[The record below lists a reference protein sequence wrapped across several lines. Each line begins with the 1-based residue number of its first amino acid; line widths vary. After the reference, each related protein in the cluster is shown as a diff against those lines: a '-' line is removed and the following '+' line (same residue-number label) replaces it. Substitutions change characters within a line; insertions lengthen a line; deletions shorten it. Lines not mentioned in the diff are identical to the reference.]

1 MTHVRSI
8 WRWLLWCSLLLT
20 VTVVLVA
27 VRQER
32 EQMYVPLVFL
42 LVVLGGSV
50 GGGRTLGFTLA
61 GLSFAIID
69 YFLQPPYDSLL
80 IGKPLDFIALAAFF
94 ATASVA
100 TELLDQARRERDE
113 ALRRADEVM
122 ALSRLGSESLSSA
135 RAIDAVT
142 AVASMIRVELG
153 VAECEIVGTPTERDA
168 AGSADVR
175 VTSLPLYVHDQHVG
189 TLVLRDRTPIVFGRE
204 KRYFVEAISHYA
216 ALALERARLSAEA
229 DHATALIES
238 GRMKDFVLASVSHDL
253 RTPLTTIKA
262 LAQDTLRSGTDHAG
276 EIEDQADRLSRMVAD
291 LLDLSRLRAGGFSI
305 DVELNAAEDVV
316 GAVLRLCEPLTD
328 GRRLVTPFDGT
339 APALYGTFDF
349 VQTLRILGNLTE
361 NALRYTPEGGEVEL
375 SASRER
381 DDLVFCV
388 ADRGP
393 GIVVSER
400 ERVFDAFYR
409 PEGSI
414 PDRGRA
420 GLGLAIARSLAA
432 AQHGSLK
439 YRARPGGGSVFEVRL
454 PAADVDEVELLE
466 T

>member
-1 MTHVRSI
+1 MNHVRSA
-8 WRWLLWCSLLLT
+8 WRWLLWLSLLLV
-20 VTVVLVA
+20 VTVVLVS
-27 VRQER
+27 VRQEL
-32 EQMYVPLVFL
+32 EQMYVPLTFL
-42 LVVLGGSV
+42 LVVLGGSA
-50 GGGRTLGFTLA
+50 GGGRALGFTLA
-61 GLSFAIID
+61 SLGFVIID

-80 IGKPLDFIALAAFF
+80 IGKSLDFVTLAAFF
-94 ATASVA
+94 ATAVVA
-100 TELLDQARRERDE
+100 TQLLDQARRERDE

-122 ALSRLGSESLSSA
+122 TLSRLGSESLSSA
-135 RAIDAVT
+135 RAADAVD

-153 VAECEIVGTPTERDA
+153 VDECEIVAKPIESVTDGRADA
-168 AGSADVR
+168 R
-175 VTSLPLYVHDQHVG
+175 VMAVPLYVHDQSVG
-189 TLVLRDRTPIVFGRE
+189 TLVLRDHAPITFGRE
-204 KRYFVEAISHYA
+204 KRSFVEAISYYA

-229 DHATALIES
+229 DRGTALIES

-276 EIEDQADRLSRMVAD
+276 EIEEQADRLSRMVAD
-291 LLDLSRLRAGGFSI
+291 LLDLSRLRAGGFTI

-316 GAVLRLCEPLTD
+316 GAVLRQCEPLAE
-328 GRRLVTPFDGT
+328 GRRLVTPFDEH

-349 VQTLRILGNLTE
+349 VQTLRILVNLTE
-361 NALRYTPEGGEVEL
+361 NALRYTPEGAEVEL
-375 SASRER
+375 SATREGA
-381 DDLVFCV
+381 DLVFHV

-393 GIVVSER
+393 GIVERER

-420 GLGLAIARSLAA
+420 GLGIAIAKSLAE
-432 AQHGSLK
+432 AQAGALR
-439 YRARPGGGSVFEVRL
+439 YRARDGGGSIFDVRL
-454 PAADVDEVELLE
+454 PAADVDQIALME